1 MKKNP
6 ENCNLSIGFHYLC
19 NQNSS
24 IRISETKHSIL
35 KPSVHPVRLHY
46 EFNQFKKITLEDL
59 NDC

>member
-35 KPSVHPVRLHY
+35 KPSV
-46 EFNQFKKITLEDL
+46 QF
-59 NDC
+59 